1 MQTKVQKWGNSLALR
16 IPKVL
21 ALDAHIKEGSLVE
34 VAVSNG
40 KLVVKPTRK
49 TTFDLKVLV
58 AQITPDN
65 IHAEVETDGPLGRET
80 W

>member
-21 ALDAHIKEGSLVE
+21 ALDAHIKEGSLVDI
-34 VAVSNG
+34 AVSNG
-40 KLVVKPTRK
+40 EIVAKATRK
-49 TTFDLKVLV
+49 TTFDLKTLV
-58 AQITPDN
+58 ARITPET
-65 IHAEVETDGPLGRET
+65 IHGEVETGGPVGRES